1 MTIRYGFF
9 NSVSKDRKYDADDFN
24 YLLRKL
30 ISNGVFASPSNNLQV
45 TAGTGMNIIIKKG
58 EARLDWKWFI
68 SDSDEILQID
78 AADVSLN
85 RMDRIVIRIDFT
97 ARTIG
102 FAIKKGTGATNPII
116 PDIQRDTT
124 MFELGL
130 AVVSVPKQTTALT
143 QSLITDTRLDAGVCG
158 VVTGLIDQVDTTT
171 LFNQYQ
177 TAFQEDHTFNNTA
190 FNTWFSGIKEQM
202 STSTLI
208 RKFTNIITSTAGQ
221 KVFNIGIS
229 GYNTTLDIL
238 EVYINGLRTA
248 ETIDYTHDATQITLT
263 KALDAGQQL
272 EVVVWKSIDG
282 ANAITVIEKVEQLQ
296 NEKLDKTGGEV
307 TGNITLD
314 TGKRMMVK
322 DKNNTGLNGLSLLD
336 NELLLGN
343 SVYKTAIG
351 SKSVPIWDSGTA
363 AKNLATEEYV
373 NAKIKELQDQIGA
386 LKGVG

>member
-30 ISNGVFASPSNNLQV
+30 ISNGGFASPSNNLQV

-177 TAFQEDHTFNNTA
+177 TAFQEDRTFNNTA
-190 FNTWFSGIKEQM
+190 FNTWFSGIREQM

-208 RKFTNIITSTAGQ
+208 RKFTNIMTSTAGQ

-336 NELLLGN
+336 NGLLLGN
-343 SVYKTAIG
+343 SVYKTTIG

-373 NAKIKELQDQIGA
+373 NAKIKELQDRIDA

>member
-1 MTIRYGFF
+1 MSIKYGFF
-9 NSVSKDRKYDADDFN
+9 NSVNKDRQYDANDFN
-24 YLLRKL
+24 YGLRKL
-30 ISNGVFASPSNNLQV
+30 ISNGVFAEPGNNLQV
-45 TAGTGMNIIIKKG
+45 MAGSGMNIVIKKG

-68 SDSDEILQID
+68 SDADEILTI
-78 AADVSLN
+78 AASDVSLN
-85 RMDRIVIRIDFT
+85 RIDRIVIRLDFT
-97 ARTIG
+97 ARTIN
-102 FAIKKGTGATNPII
+102 FAIKKGAGAMNPTA
-116 PDIQRDTT
+116 PDIERTSSV
-124 MFELGL
+124 FELGL
-130 AVVSVPKQTTALT
+130 ALINIPKQTTTIT

-177 TAFQEDHTFNNTA
+177 TAFQEDRTFNNAA

-208 RKFTNIITSTAGQ
+208 RKFTNIMTSTAGQ
-221 KVFNIGIS
+221 KVFIIGIV

-282 ANAITVIEKVEQLQ
+282 ANAITVIEEVEQLQ

-314 TGKRMMVK
+314 TGTRMMVK
-322 DKNNTGLNGLSLLD
+322 DKNNTGLNGLSLFD
-336 NELLLGN
+336 DRLLLGN
-343 SVYKTAIG
+343 NMYKTAIG
-351 SKSVPIWDSGTA
+351 SKNVPIWDSGTA

-373 NAKIKELQDQIGA
+373 NAKIKELQDQIDA

>member
-177 TAFQEDHTFNNTA
+177 TAFQEDRTFNNTA

-314 TGKRMMVK
+314 TGKKMMVK

-336 NELLLGN
+336 NGLLLGN
-343 SVYKTAIG
+343 SVYKTVIG

-363 AKNLATEEYV
+363 AKKLATEEYV

>member
-177 TAFQEDHTFNNTA
+177 TAFQEDRTFNNTA

-314 TGKRMMVK
+314 TGTRMMVK
-322 DKNNTGLNGLSLLD
+322 DKNNTGLNGLSLFD
-336 NELLLGN
+336 DRLLLGN
-343 SVYKTAIG
+343 NMYKTAIG

-373 NAKIKELQDQIGA
+373 NAKIKELQDQIDT

>member
-177 TAFQEDHTFNNTA
+177 TAFQEDRTFNNTA

-282 ANAITVIEKVEQLQ
+282 ANAITVIEEVEQLQ

-314 TGKRMMVK
+314 TGTRMMVK
-322 DKNNTGLNGLSLLD
+322 DKNDTGLNGLSLLD
-336 NELLLGN
+336 DRLLLGN
-343 SVYKTAIG
+343 SMYKTAIG
-351 SKSVPIWDSGTA
+351 SKNVPIWDSGTA

-373 NAKIKELQDQIGA
+373 NAKIKELQDQIDA

>member
-177 TAFQEDHTFNNTA
+177 TAFQEDRTFNNTA

-386 LKGVG
+386 LKGEG

>member
-1 MTIRYGFF
+1 MSIKYGFF
-9 NSVSKDRKYDADDFN
+9 NSVNKDRQYDANDFN
-24 YLLRKL
+24 YGLRKL
-30 ISNGVFASPSNNLQV
+30 ISNGVFAEPGNNLQV
-45 TAGTGMNIIIKKG
+45 MAGSGMNIVIKKG

-68 SDSDEILQID
+68 SDADEILTI
-78 AADVSLN
+78 AASDVSLN
-85 RMDRIVIRIDFT
+85 RIDRIVIRLDFT
-97 ARTIG
+97 ARTIN
-102 FAIKKGTGATNPII
+102 FAIKKGAGATNPTA
-116 PDIQRDTT
+116 PDIERTSSV
-124 MFELGL
+124 FELGL
-130 AVVSVPKQTTALT
+130 ALINIPKQTTTIT

-177 TAFQEDHTFNNTA
+177 TAFQEDRTFNNTA

-314 TGKRMMVK
+314 TGTRMMVK
-322 DKNNTGLNGLSLLD
+322 DKNNTGLNGLSLFD
-336 NELLLGN
+336 DRLLLGN
-343 SVYKTAIG
+343 NMYKTAIG

-373 NAKIKELQDQIGA
+373 NAKIKELQDQIDT

>member
-68 SDSDEILQID
+68 SDSDEILQI
-78 AADVSLN
+78 AASDVSLN

-102 FAIKKGTGATNPII
+102 FAVKKGTGATNPAI
-116 PDIQRDTT
+116 PDVQRDTT

-130 AVVSVPKQTTALT
+130 AVVSVPKQTTTIT

-177 TAFQEDHTFNNTA
+177 TAFQEDRTFNNAA

-208 RKFTNIITSTAGQ
+208 RKFTNIMTSTAGQ
-221 KVFNIGIS
+221 KVFNIGIV

-282 ANAITVIEKVEQLQ
+282 ANAITVIEEVEQLQ

-314 TGKRMMVK
+314 TGTRMMVK

-336 NELLLGN
+336 DRLLLGN
-343 SVYKTAIG
+343 SMYKTAIG
-351 SKSVPIWDSGTA
+351 SKNVPIWDSGTT

-373 NAKIKELQDQIGA
+373 NAKIKELQDQIDA

>member
-177 TAFQEDHTFNNTA
+177 TAFQEDRTFNNTA

-363 AKNLATEEYV
+363 EKNLATEEYV

>member
-177 TAFQEDHTFNNTA
+177 TAFQEDRTFNNTA

-263 KALDAGQQL
+263 KALDVGQQL

>member
-1 MTIRYGFF
+1 
-9 NSVSKDRKYDADDFN
+9 
-24 YLLRKL
+24 
-30 ISNGVFASPSNNLQV
+30 
-45 TAGTGMNIIIKKG
+45 MNIIIKKG

-177 TAFQEDHTFNNTA
+177 TAFQEDRTFNNTA

-343 SVYKTAIG
+343 SVYKTVIG

>member
-9 NSVSKDRKYDADDFN
+9 NSVNKDRKYDADDFN

-68 SDSDEILQID
+68 SDSDEILQI
-78 AADVSLN
+78 AASDVSLN

-102 FAIKKGTGATNPII
+102 FAVKKGTGATNPAI
-116 PDIQRDTT
+116 PDVQRDTT

-130 AVVSVPKQTTALT
+130 AVVSVPKQTTTIT

-177 TAFQEDHTFNNTA
+177 TAFQEDRTFNNAA

-208 RKFTNIITSTAGQ
+208 RKFTNIMTSTAGQ
-221 KVFNIGIS
+221 KVFDIGVT

-248 ETIDYTHDATQITLT
+248 ETIDYTHDATRITLT
-263 KALDAGQQL
+263 KALDAGQQV

-282 ANAITVIEKVEQLQ
+282 ADAITVVEEVEQLQ

-307 TGNITLD
+307 SGPVILALGAALD
-314 TGKRMMVK
+314 GK
-322 DKNNTGLNGLSLLD
+322 DKSDNVKRIAAISSDNIIYIGDSSIGLALRGLNKLQYNGKP
-336 NELLLGN
+336 
-343 SVYKTAIG
+343 V
-351 SKSVPIWDSGTA
+351 
-363 AKNLATEEYV
+363 ATEEYV
-373 NAKIKELQDQIGA
+373 NAKIEELMAQIDA

>member
-177 TAFQEDHTFNNTA
+177 TAFQEDRTFNNTA

-314 TGKRMMVK
+314 TGTRMMVK
-322 DKNNTGLNGLSLLD
+322 DKNNTGLNGLSLFDDRLF
-336 NELLLGN
+336 LGN
-343 SVYKTAIG
+343 NMYKTAIG

-373 NAKIKELQDQIGA
+373 NAKIKELQDQIDT

>member
-177 TAFQEDHTFNNTA
+177 TAFQEDRTFNNTA

-336 NELLLGN
+336 NGLLLGN
-343 SVYKTAIG
+343 SVYKTTIG

-373 NAKIKELQDQIGA
+373 NAKIKELQDQIDT

>member
-177 TAFQEDHTFNNTA
+177 TAFQEDRTFNNTA

-336 NELLLGN
+336 NGLLLGN
-343 SVYKTAIG
+343 SVYKTVIG

-363 AKNLATEEYV
+363 AKKLATEEYV

>member
-177 TAFQEDHTFNNTA
+177 TAFQEDRTFNNTA

-351 SKSVPIWDSGTA
+351 SKSVPIWVSGTA

>member
-177 TAFQEDHTFNNTA
+177 TAFQEDRTFNNTA

-248 ETIDYTHDATQITLT
+248 ETIDYTHDATQVTLT

>member
-85 RMDRIVIRIDFT
+85 RMDRIVRIDFT

-177 TAFQEDHTFNNTA
+177 TAFQEDRTFNNTA

-314 TGKRMMVK
+314 TGTRMMVK
-322 DKNNTGLNGLSLLD
+322 DKNNTGLNGLSLFD
-336 NELLLGN
+336 DRLLLGN
-343 SVYKTAIG
+343 NMYKTAIG

-373 NAKIKELQDQIGA
+373 NAKIKELQDQIDT

>member
-177 TAFQEDHTFNNTA
+177 TAFQEDRTFNNTA
-190 FNTWFSGIKEQM
+190 FNTWFSGIREQM

-208 RKFTNIITSTAGQ
+208 RKFTNIMTSTAGQ

-336 NELLLGN
+336 NRLLLGN
-343 SVYKTAIG
+343 SVYETAIG

-373 NAKIKELQDQIGA
+373 NAKIKELQDQIDA

>member
-68 SDSDEILQID
+68 SDSDEKLQID

-177 TAFQEDHTFNNTA
+177 TAFQEDRTFNNTA

>member
-177 TAFQEDHTFNNTA
+177 TAFQEDRTFNNTA

-336 NELLLGN
+336 NGLLLGN
-343 SVYKTAIG
+343 SVYKTVIG

>member
-9 NSVSKDRKYDADDFN
+9 NSVCKDRKYDADDFN

-177 TAFQEDHTFNNTA
+177 TAFQEDRTFNNTA

>member
-124 MFELGL
+124 MYELGL
-130 AVVSVPKQTTALT
+130 AVVGVPKQTTALT

-177 TAFQEDHTFNNTA
+177 TAFQEDRTFNNTA

-314 TGKRMMVK
+314 TGTRMMVK
-322 DKNNTGLNGLSLLD
+322 DKNNTGLNGLSLFD
-336 NELLLGN
+336 DRLLLGN
-343 SVYKTAIG
+343 NMYKTAIG

-373 NAKIKELQDQIGA
+373 NAKIKELQDQIDT

>member
-177 TAFQEDHTFNNTA
+177 TAFQEDRTFNNTA

-314 TGKRMMVK
+314 TGTRMMVK
-322 DKNNTGLNGLSLLD
+322 DKNNTGLNGLSLFD
-336 NELLLGN
+336 DRLLLGN
-343 SVYKTAIG
+343 YMYKTAIG

-373 NAKIKELQDQIGA
+373 NAKIKELQDQIDT

>member
-177 TAFQEDHTFNNTA
+177 TAFQEDRTFNNTA

-363 AKNLATEEYV
+363 VKNLATEEYV

>member
-177 TAFQEDHTFNNTA
+177 TAFQEDRTFNNTA

-373 NAKIKELQDQIGA
+373 NAKIKELQDQIDT

>member
-177 TAFQEDHTFNNTA
+177 TAFQEDRTFNSTA

-314 TGKRMMVK
+314 TGTRMMVK
-322 DKNNTGLNGLSLLD
+322 DKNNTGLNGLSLFD
-336 NELLLGN
+336 DRLLLGN
-343 SVYKTAIG
+343 NMYKTAIG

-373 NAKIKELQDQIGA
+373 NAKIKELQDQIDT

>member
-177 TAFQEDHTFNNTA
+177 TAFQEDRTFNNTA
-190 FNTWFSGIKEQM
+190 FNTWFSGIREQM

-208 RKFTNIITSTAGQ
+208 RKFTNIMTSTAGQ

-336 NELLLGN
+336 NGLLLGN
-343 SVYKTAIG
+343 SVYKTTIG

-373 NAKIKELQDQIGA
+373 NAKIKELQDRIDA

>member
-177 TAFQEDHTFNNTA
+177 TAFQEDRTFNNTA

-343 SVYKTAIG
+343 SVYKTVIG

>member
-1 MTIRYGFF
+1 
-9 NSVSKDRKYDADDFN
+9 
-24 YLLRKL
+24 
-30 ISNGVFASPSNNLQV
+30 
-45 TAGTGMNIIIKKG
+45 
-58 EARLDWKWFI
+58 
-68 SDSDEILQID
+68 
-78 AADVSLN
+78 
-85 RMDRIVIRIDFT
+85 
-97 ARTIG
+97 
-102 FAIKKGTGATNPII
+102 
-116 PDIQRDTT
+116 
-124 MFELGL
+124 
-130 AVVSVPKQTTALT
+130 
-143 QSLITDTRLDAGVCG
+143 
-158 VVTGLIDQVDTTT
+158 
-171 LFNQYQ
+171 
-177 TAFQEDHTFNNTA
+177 
-190 FNTWFSGIKEQM
+190 M

-343 SVYKTAIG
+343 SVYKTVIG

>member
-177 TAFQEDHTFNNTA
+177 TAFQEDRTFNNTA

-314 TGKRMMVK
+314 TGTIMMVK
-322 DKNNTGLNGLSLLD
+322 DKNNTGLNGLSLFD
-336 NELLLGN
+336 DRLLLGN
-343 SVYKTAIG
+343 NMYKTAIG

-373 NAKIKELQDQIGA
+373 NAKIKELQDQIDT

>member
-177 TAFQEDHTFNNTA
+177 TAFQEDRTFNNTA

-314 TGKRMMVK
+314 TGKKMMVK

-336 NELLLGN
+336 NGLLLGN
-343 SVYKTAIG
+343 SVYKTVIG

>member
-45 TAGTGMNIIIKKG
+45 TAGPGMNIIIKKG

-177 TAFQEDHTFNNTA
+177 TAFQEDRTFNNTA

>member
-177 TAFQEDHTFNNTA
+177 TAFQEDRTFNNTA

-373 NAKIKELQDQIGA
+373 NAKIKELQDQIDA

>member
-177 TAFQEDHTFNNTA
+177 TAFQEDRTFNNTA

>member
-177 TAFQEDHTFNNTA
+177 TAFQEDRTFNNTA

-238 EVYINGLRTA
+238 EVYINGLRTV

>member
-177 TAFQEDHTFNNTA
+177 TAFQEDRTFNNTA

-314 TGKRMMVK
+314 TGKKMMVK

-343 SVYKTAIG
+343 SVYKTVIG